1 MSAKPPSPDLH
12 EHNHHDGHS
21 HAHSDADGI
30 IAAIKGGGK
39 LLGPNDLVCM
49 SKLTPH
55 LPPSGDAGARVTL
68 YGLLTN
74 VGLTILKG
82 FAGWYEVLITF

>member
-1 MSAKPPSPDLH
+1 MSTKPPTLDQH

-21 HAHSDADGI
+21 HSHSDADGI
-30 IAAIKGGGK
+30 IAAIKGGGE
-39 LLGPNDLVCM
+39 LLCSSEIVCV
-49 SKLTPH
+49 LLNPYV
-55 LPPSGDAGARVTL
+55 PPSGDAGARVTL

-82 FAGWYEVLITF
+82 CAGWYEVVIAS